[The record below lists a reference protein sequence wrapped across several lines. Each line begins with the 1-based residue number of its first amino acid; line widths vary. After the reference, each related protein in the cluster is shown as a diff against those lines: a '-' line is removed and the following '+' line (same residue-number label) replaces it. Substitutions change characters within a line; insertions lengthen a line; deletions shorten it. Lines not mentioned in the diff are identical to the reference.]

1 MRVFRRL
8 LGFLRPYRRGVIV
21 SFVLAALAMGTGI
34 LIPAL
39 VGRTVDD
46 IDNGG
51 GSLWPLAGAIVAAG
65 LLRLI
70 FSVVRRL
77 VAGRV
82 SLGVEFDLRNLLY
95 RHLQSLEFGFFDSQQ
110 TGQLMSRAT
119 VDLQS
124 VRFFLGYGLIF
135 MAQASLTIVIA
146 ATVMI
151 AVNPLLALVALA
163 PTPWVI
169 WVATR
174 YGRLNRPASQ
184 EVQQRIAELTA
195 AAEENVSG
203 VRVVKGFAQ
212 EHRQLRR
219 FHHTVHRVF
228 DQSMVSTRLRAFYNP
243 YIGFLPQLGLAAIVI
258 VGGRQAISGT
268 ISLGD
273 FVAFFGYVVMLT
285 GPMRMLGMSLGMAQ
299 RAVASGNRIFE
310 VLDRAPRLT
319 SPPGSPP
326 LPDIDAVRAHAA
338 EPRACGLGSVELHGV
353 TFAYEGAE
361 PVLRDI
367 DLAVEAGRTVAIV
380 GATGAGKT
388 TLVNLIPRLY
398 DPTAG
403 RVLIDGADLREVD
416 LPSLRREVALVSDDA
431 FLFSASLRENIA
443 YARPDASDEAVAD
456 AARRAGLAEVVAE
469 LPDGYDTLVGE
480 RGLTLSGGQRQR
492 VAIARALLAQP
503 RILILD
509 DATSSVDATT
519 ERGIKEALREVME
532 GRTTFVIAHRLST
545 LALADEIVVLEGGR
559 IAARGAHD
567 ELLEAS
573 PLYREI
579 AERGLP
585 DQVFLTRED
594 EEREV
599 AGL

>member
-1 MRVFRRL
+1 MRVFARL
-8 LGFLRPYRRGVIV
+8 LGFLRPYRRAVV
-21 SFVLAALAMGTGI
+21 WSFLLAALAMGTGI

-39 VGRTVDD
+39 IGQTVDD
-46 IDNGG
+46 IDSGG
-51 GSLWPLAGAIVAAG
+51 DSLWLLAGAIAAAG
-65 LLRLI
+65 VLRLA

-95 RHLQSLEFGFFDSQQ
+95 RHLQSLELGFFDGQQ

-119 VDLQS
+119 VDLQA

-135 MAQASLTIVIA
+135 MAQAALTIVIA
-146 ATVMI
+146 AAVMI
-151 AVNPLLALVALA
+151 VVNPLLALVALA
-163 PTPWVI
+163 PTPFVI
-169 WVATR
+169 WSATR

-219 FHHTVHRVF
+219 FHHTVRRVF

-243 YIGFLPQLGLAAIVI
+243 FIGFLPQLGLAAIVI
-258 VGGRQAISGT
+258 VGGRQAIDGT
-268 ISLGD
+268 ISVGD
-273 FVAFFGYVVMLT
+273 FVAFFGYVLMLT
-285 GPMRMLGMSLGMAQ
+285 GPMRMLGVSLGMAQ

-310 VLDRAPRLT
+310 ILDREPRLS
-319 SPPGSPP
+319 SPPGAPA
-326 LPDIDAVRAHAA
+326 LPAGGGR
-338 EPRACGLGSVELHGV
+338 VELRGV
-353 TFAYEGAE
+353 TFGYEGAAE

-367 DLAVEAGRTVAIV
+367 DLDVAAGRTVAIV

-388 TLVNLIPRLY
+388 TLVNVIPRLY

-403 RVLIDGADLREVD
+403 SVLVDGVDVREVD
-416 LPSLRREVALVSDDA
+416 LPSLRREIALVSDDA
-431 FLFSASLRENIA
+431 FLFSASLRENVA
-443 YARPDASDEAVAD
+443 YARPDASDAEVAD
-456 AARRAGLAEVVAE
+456 AAGRAGLAEVVAE
-469 LPDGYDTLVGE
+469 LPDGYDTRVGE

-519 ERGIKEALREVME
+519 EGRIKEALREVME

-567 ELLEAS
+567 DLLDGS
-573 PLYREI
+573 DLYREI

-585 DQVFLTRED
+585 DQVFLTRPAAE
-594 EEREV
+594 EV

>member
-8 LGFLRPYRRGVIV
+8 LGFLRPYRKGVIA
-21 SFVLAALAMGTGI
+21 SFLLAAVAMGFGV

-39 VGRTVDD
+39 VGRTIDD
-46 IDNGG
+46 IDKGG
-51 GSLWPLAGAIVAAG
+51 GSLWPLAAAIAAAG
-65 LLRLI
+65 LLRLA
-70 FSVVRRL
+70 FSVARRL

-82 SLGVEFDLRNLLY
+82 SLGVEFDLRNLMY
-95 RHLQSLEFGFFDSQQ
+95 RHLQSLELGFFDGQQ

-135 MAQASLTIVIA
+135 MGQAALTIVIA
-146 ATVMI
+146 AIVMI
-151 AVNPLLALVALA
+151 VVNPLLALVALA
-163 PTPWVI
+163 PTPAVI

-195 AAEENVSG
+195 EAEENVSG

-212 EHRQLRR
+212 EQRQLRR
-219 FHHTVHRVF
+219 FHHSVARVF

-243 YIGFLPQLGLAAIVI
+243 FIGFLPQLGLAAIVL
-258 VGGRQAISGT
+258 VGGRQAIDGT
-268 ISLGD
+268 ISVGE
-273 FVAFFGYVVMLT
+273 FVAFFGYVLMLT
-285 GPMRMLGMSLGMAQ
+285 GPMRMLGVSLGMAQ
-299 RAVASGNRIFE
+299 RAAASGNRIFE
-310 VLDRAPRLT
+310 ILDREPRLT
-319 SPPGSPP
+319 SPAGAPP
-326 LPDIDAVRAHAA
+326 LPTGGGGH
-338 EPRACGLGSVELHGV
+338 VELRGV

-367 DLAVEAGRTVAIV
+367 DLDVPAGRTVALV
-380 GATGAGKT
+380 GGTGAGKT

-398 DPTAG
+398 DPQRG
-403 RVLIDGADLREVD
+403 QVVVDGIDLRNVD
-416 LPSLRREVALVSDDA
+416 LASLRGDIALVSDDA
-431 FLFSASLRENIA
+431 FLFSATLRENIA
-443 YARPDASDEAVAD
+443 YARPDATDAEVAD
-456 AARRAGLAEVVAE
+456 AARRAGLEEVVAE
-469 LPDGYDTLVGE
+469 LPDGYETLVGE

-519 ERGIKEALREVME
+519 ESRIKRALVEVMA

-545 LALADEIVVLEGGR
+545 IALADEIVVLEGGR
-559 IAARGAHD
+559 IVARGSHD
-567 ELLEAS
+567 ELLETS
-573 PLYREI
+573 PLYAEI
-579 AERGLP
+579 AARGLP

>member
-8 LGFLRPYRRGVIV
+8 LGFLRPYRRGVIA
-21 SFVLAALAMGTGI
+21 SFLLAAAAMGAGV
-34 LIPAL
+34 LIPFL
-39 VGRTVDD
+39 VGVTVDD
-46 IDNGG
+46 IRDGG
-51 GSLWPLAGAIVAAG
+51 GSLWPLALALVGAGV
-65 LLRLI
+65 LRLG

-82 SLGVEFDLRNLLY
+82 SLGVELDLRNLMY
-95 RHLQSLEFGFFDSQQ
+95 RHLQSLELGFFDGQQ

-135 MAQASLTIVIA
+135 MLQSALTILIA
-146 ATVMI
+146 AAVML

-163 PTPWVI
+163 PMPLVI
-169 WVATR
+169 WVAAR
-174 YGRLNRPASQ
+174 YGRRNRPAAQ

-195 AAEENVSG
+195 EAEENVSG
-203 VRVVKGFAQ
+203 VRIVKGFAR
-212 EHRQLRR
+212 EDRQIRR
-219 FHHTVHRVF
+219 FQHVVGRVF
-228 DQSMVSTRLRAFYNP
+228 DQSMASSRLRAFYNP
-243 YIGFLPQLGLAAIVI
+243 YIGFLPQLGLAAII
-258 VGGRQAISGT
+258 LIGGRQAVAGT
-268 ISLGD
+268 ISVGE

-285 GPMRMLGMSLGMAQ
+285 TPMRMLGVSLGMAQ
-299 RAVASGNRIFE
+299 RAVASGNRVFE
-310 VLDRAPRLT
+310 ILDREPRLT
-319 SPPGSPP
+319 SPAGAPA
-326 LPDIDAVRAHAA
+326 LPSGGGR
-338 EPRACGLGSVELHGV
+338 VELRDV
-353 TFAYEGAE
+353 TFAYEGAA
-361 PVLRDI
+361 PTVRHVS
-367 DLAVEAGRTVAIV
+367 LAVEPGRTIALV

-398 DPTAG
+398 DPQRG
-403 RVLIDGADLREVD
+403 QVLVDGVDIRRVDVG
-416 LPSLRREVALVSDDA
+416 SLRREIALVSDDA
-431 FLFSASLRENIA
+431 FLFSATLRENVA
-443 YARPDASDEAVAD
+443 YARPDASDAEVED

-519 ERGIKEALREVME
+519 EARIKRALREVME

-545 LALADEIVVLEGGR
+545 IALADDVVVLERGR
-559 IAARGAHD
+559 IVARGSHE
-567 ELLEAS
+567 ELIERS

-594 EEREV
+594 PEQEL